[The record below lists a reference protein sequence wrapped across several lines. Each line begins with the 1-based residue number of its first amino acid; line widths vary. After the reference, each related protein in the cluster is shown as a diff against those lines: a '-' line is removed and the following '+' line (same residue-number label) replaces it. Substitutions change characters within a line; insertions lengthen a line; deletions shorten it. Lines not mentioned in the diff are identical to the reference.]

1 MTSVAAIYLGHAVSD
16 PSRTLVFK
24 HQRTAKA
31 VWTEMALQ
39 RALSS
44 SPYTLPLLD
53 RFTHPSGIFMVL
65 PYCDQGDLF
74 DEIIR
79 VHADPSACS
88 REDRAAWAS
97 SRLLTLLQ
105 AVAYMHGE
113 GIFHRDLKPENILLY
128 RSILLQS
135 PSSAWGKAGGHPLIS
150 DFGIATR
157 DPTASVRGFGSEFY
171 MCPEA
176 LMDADSYRTCPLST
190 VPAAAADVWSLGVIA
205 LNLFTGR
212 NPWAKADATTDAG
225 YAAFL
230 QDPWA
235 LMEMHGLSE
244 AVGSLLIRM
253 LCPDPRRRATI
264 SE

>member
-1 MTSVAAIYLGHAVSD
+1 MTSVAAIYLGHALSD
-16 PSRTLVFK
+16 PSKTLVFK

-39 RALSS
+39 RSLSS
-44 SPYTLPLLD
+44 SPYTLPLID
-53 RFTHPSGIFMVL
+53 RFSHPSGIFMVL

-79 VHADPSACS
+79 VHSDPSACS

-97 SRLLTLLQ
+97 SRLLTLLR
-105 AVAYMHGE
+105 AVAHMHGE

-128 RSILLQS
+128 RS
-135 PSSAWGKAGGHPLIS
+135 AGGHPLIS

-176 LMDADSYRTCPLST
+176 LLDAQSYQECPLSA

-212 NPWAKADATTDAG
+212 NPWAKADASIDPG

-244 AVGSLLIRM
+244 AAGSLLIRM

-264 SE
+264 TE